1 MLKKFLSRSV
11 SFRYIIP
18 YFVVLL
24 TVFAGIVLYVSDVFD
39 KAIQESVVEHNTNRL
54 GLLRVE
60 HEKQLSTLLSICDQ
74 LSLSPQISAFKFMEK
89 PMEGYYIKQ
98 QLSAFQVAN
107 NFCDQFYI
115 TFHEDNYL
123 YSSATSISMDLFSNL
138 FIQYENISSDELQV
152 LLCESHNNPII
163 LPVQKIRNVPVGE
176 APVKML
182 SFVMPLRLKGK
193 YSIGNILFL
202 VQDNTYQ
209 QMFTDEIPEERAMY
223 IIQNHQ
229 ILEASRLD
237 VPDSLILEEVYSQ
250 KEAFV
255 RELSVEGEKYLLFM
269 QPGEMLDIRY
279 AALIPQQTVK
289 QQAMRSKMDFGLF
302 LLFLSVPASLIVIYF
317 TRRHILQPIREI
329 QRSVGAEPGFGDG
342 FASIRD
348 GIEALI
354 GQNMDLNTRLHS
366 SLSARRAEFV
376 HNFVKRRFS
385 AREDILEAAAR
396 LELNIDKP
404 CYLAAIIS
412 AASSAQKPG
421 VLIESAPCDG
431 VVTCCTEIMSEERVL
446 FLAFCDTPEAAVS
459 WAEQTM
465 ASLHSVCRDAVV
477 ALSNPHFDFSEA
489 GAAYLE
495 AETAYDNR
503 FLMDNEYVLYFSQ
516 VNTAVENVGPLSQ
529 RFLDGFYSILNGAGD
544 EEKALNEWINSLLE
558 TFSRQ
563 KLSLFAFRMLVNDIV
578 SALLGRLSALQ
589 NIPSD
594 NLQYYD
600 IFNLSSCRRVRDLT
614 DVLRR
619 LCSEILKGQEN
630 LNSDKEPDDIQ
641 KLTTYLKEHCT
652 DPNLTI
658 GSAAEAM
665 GMNSARASILYKE
678 HTGMHPSA
686 YLQSLRMEKAK
697 ELLIESDL
705 PVKEIAV
712 KVGYFDSSSFIRRFR
727 QNTSVT
733 PAQYRQMARNRQEEE
748 SKSVGIN
755 LR

>member
-1 MLKKFLSRSV
+1 MLKKYLSRSV

-39 KAIQESVVEHNTNRL
+39 KAIQENVLEHNTNRL

-115 TFHEDNYL
+115 TFHEDDYL
-123 YSSATSISMDLFSNL
+123 YSSATSISMELFSRQ
-138 FIQYENISSDELQV
+138 FIQYENISSDELQT
-152 LLCESHNNPII
+152 LLRQTHNSPII
-163 LPVQKIRNVPVGE
+163 LPVQKIRNMPVGE

-182 SFVMPLRLKGK
+182 SYIMPLRLNGK

-202 VQDNTYQ
+202 VQDSTYQ

-223 IIQNHQ
+223 IIQGSQ

-237 VPDSLILEEVYSQ
+237 VPDNLILEEVYSQ

-255 RELSVEGEKYLLFM
+255 RELTSGGEKYLLFM
-269 QPGEMLDIRY
+269 QPGELLDIRY

-289 QQAMRSKMDFGLF
+289 QQAMRSKIGFGLF
-302 LLFLSVPASLIVIYF
+302 LLFLSIPASLIIFYF

-329 QRSVGAEPGFGDG
+329 QRRVGAESGFGDG
-342 FASIRD
+342 FASIRN

-385 AREDILEAAAR
+385 SREEIVEAAAR

-412 AASSAQKPG
+412 AASSAQKPEA
-421 VLIESAPCDG
+421 LIEASSCDG

-446 FLAFCDTPEAAVS
+446 FLAFCDMPEAAAS

-465 ASLHSVCRDAVV
+465 ESLHLICRDAVV

-516 VNTAVENVGPLSQ
+516 VNTAVENVEPLSQ
-529 RFLDGFYSILNGAGD
+529 RFLDGFYSILQNGAGD
-544 EEKALNEWINSLLE
+544 GEKALDEWINSLLE

-578 SALLGRLSALQ
+578 SALLGRLSTLQ
-589 NIPSD
+589 SIPAD

-630 LNSDKEPDDIQ
+630 LKSDREPDDIQ

-697 ELLIESDL
+697 ELLTESDL

-733 PAQYRQMARNRQEEE
+733 PAQYRQMARNRQD
-748 SKSVGIN
+748 G
-755 LR
+755 

>member
-18 YFVVLL
+18 YFAVLL

-39 KAIQESVVEHNTNRL
+39 RAIQENVLEHNTNRL

-115 TFHEDNYL
+115 TFHEDDYL
-123 YSSATSISMDLFSNL
+123 YSSATSISMELFSRQ
-138 FIQYENISSDELQV
+138 FIQYENLSSDELQS
-152 LLCESHNNPII
+152 LLRQTHNGPVI
-163 LPVQKIRNVPVGE
+163 LPVQKIRNMPVGE

-182 SFVMPLRLKGK
+182 SYIMPLRLNGK

-202 VQDNTYQ
+202 VQDSTYQ

-223 IIQNHQ
+223 IIQGNQ

-255 RELSVEGEKYLLFM
+255 RELTVEGEKYLLFM
-269 QPGEMLDIRY
+269 QPGELLDIRY

-302 LLFLSVPASLIVIYF
+302 LLFLSIPASLIVIYF
-317 TRRHILQPIREI
+317 TRKHILQPIREI
-329 QRSVGAEPGFGDG
+329 QRSVGAESGFGDG
-342 FASIRD
+342 FKSIRN

-376 HNFVKRRFS
+376 RNFVKRRFS
-385 AREDILEAAAR
+385 AREEIVEAASR

-404 CYLAAIIS
+404 CYSAAIIS
-412 AASSAQKPG
+412 SASFSQKPDTDTLMET
-421 VLIESAPCDG
+421 VSCNG
-431 VVTCCTEIMSEERVL
+431 VVTCCTEIMSEEKVL
-446 FLAFCDTPEAAVS
+446 FLVFCNAPEEATG
-459 WAEQTM
+459 WAEQTT
-465 ASLHSVCRDAVV
+465 AALHSVYRDTVV
-477 ALSNPHFDFSEA
+477 ALSNPHFDFFEA

-529 RFLDGFYSILNGAGD
+529 RFLDGFYSILQNGAGD
-544 EEKALNEWINSLLE
+544 DEKALDEWINSLLE

-563 KLSLFAFRMLVNDIV
+563 RLSLFAFRMLVNDIV

-589 NIPSD
+589 SIPSD

-600 IFNLSSCRRVRDLT
+600 IFNLSSCRRARDLT
-614 DVLRR
+614 GVLRR

-630 LNSDKEPDDIQ
+630 RNSEKEPDDIQ

-697 ELLIESDL
+697 ELLIGSDL

-733 PAQYRQMARNRQEEE
+733 PAQYRQMYRNRQDGGE
-748 SKSVGIN
+748 
-755 LR
+755 R